1 MTVHHYPGT
10 DRRTPMALSDEQIDT
25 IAERAAEKAI
35 EKMTANLYQEIG
47 RSFVKKLLTLL
58 GALTVAVAIWATQKG
73 IVKF

>member
-1 MTVHHYPGT
+1 MTEFTGQE
-10 DRRTPMALSDEQIDT
+10 RRSHVALSDEQIEI

-47 RSFVKKLLTLL
+47 KGFINKALTLI
-58 GALTVAVAIWATQKG
+58 GVLTVALAIWATQKG